1 MFFYHN
7 TKFAKNLLNFEKY
20 KLLLGSFYS
29 MIKRSRETAFLF
41 YKKLRFYRIML
52 CKDRRSQSGKF
63 CLCKL
68 LARQRSVSQARHF
81 VLGNIELQIKYLFE

>member
-29 MIKRSRETAFLF
+29 MIKWSRKIEFLEEMMDF
-41 YKKLRFYRIML
+41 GQKMMF
-52 CKDRRSQSGKF
+52 
-63 CLCKL
+63 
-68 LARQRSVSQARHF
+68 
-81 VLGNIELQIKYLFE
+81 